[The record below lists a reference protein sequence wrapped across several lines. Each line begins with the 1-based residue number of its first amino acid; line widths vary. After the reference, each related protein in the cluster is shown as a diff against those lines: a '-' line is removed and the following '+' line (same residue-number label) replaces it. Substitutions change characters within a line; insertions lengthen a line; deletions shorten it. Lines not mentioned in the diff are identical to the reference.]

1 MTSDIKIQLIRTR
14 DNWEMVDIIQET
26 QKIQDQIRN
35 GKKEKDRKKKEK
47 WKRIEPVVPKATLPT
62 PRIVSQ

>member
-1 MTSDIKIQLIRTR
+1 
-14 DNWEMVDIIQET
+14 MVDIIQET

-47 WKRIEPVVPKATLPT
+47 
-62 PRIVSQ
+62 